1 MRPERPPRPARLLAL
16 ACLLASL
23 ACTDEPMG
31 PQPGDPARPI
41 LPTGWMIATANG
53 ENFNSAFVT
62 VSHQDNRISLEG
74 SMWVV
79 GSEDVLTIKL
89 WVRSDV
95 GVGVQDIGSAAGA
108 AADVMWRPMY
118 DLPQGWSAY
127 GTKGNGTVTLTSL
140 TADGAKGT
148 FSFTAKALSP
158 SNPLQDYRVT
168 NGSFDV
174 RF

>member
-1 MRPERPPRPARLLAL
+1 MRPEHRLRPAHLLAS

-23 ACTDEPMG
+23 SCTDEPLA
-31 PQPGDPARPI
+31 PSPGDPARPI
-41 LPTGWMIATANG
+41 VPTGWMSATANG
-53 ENFNSAFVT
+53 ENFNSEFVT
-62 VSHQDNRISLEG
+62 VSRQDNGISVEG
-74 SMWVV
+74 LMWVV
-79 GSEDVLTIKL
+79 GSEDVLAIKL

-95 GVGVQDIGSAAGA
+95 GVGVQDIGSATGT

-127 GTKGNGTVTLTSL
+127 GNKGNGTVTLTSL